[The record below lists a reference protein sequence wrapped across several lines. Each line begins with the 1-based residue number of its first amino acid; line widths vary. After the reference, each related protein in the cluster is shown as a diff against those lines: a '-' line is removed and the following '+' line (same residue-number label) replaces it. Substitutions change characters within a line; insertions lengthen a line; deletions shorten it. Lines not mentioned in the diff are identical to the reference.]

1 MALGQV
7 AGQSPDK
14 TGLDHLLTF
23 CQGRLFDTS
32 LGMPASWQFA
42 DLAEHYLNQVP
53 PFLRLH
59 LSILALCA
67 KGLCKAGV

>member
-7 AGQSPDK
+7 AGQSPDE

-23 CQGRLFDTS
+23 CQGCLFDAS
-32 LGMPASWQFA
+32 LGMPATWQFA

-53 PFLRLH
+53 PILH
-59 LSILALCA
+59 LLSSIIAHCS
-67 KGLCKAGV
+67 KGICTAGP